1 MTLHGPLST
10 YQRIEFDQATKKA
23 RLAHSGKRCEG
34 ILENGDLCG
43 QQFTASNPPEFD
55 HDKEAWEGGDASF
68 ENCRAL
74 GKKCCHRPKT
84 DAATTRRAKADRQSI
99 EDKWLRPK
107 SSRPIRSR
115 NTFKPYV
122 RAEKDIS

>member
-10 YQRIEFDQATKKA
+10 YQRINFSQATKKA

-34 ILENGDLCG
+34 CG
-43 QQFTASNPPEFD
+43 QEFSASNPPEFD
-55 HDKEAWEGGDASF
+55 HAKEAWEGGDASF

-74 GKKCCHRPKT
+74 GHKCCHRPKT
-84 DAATTRRAKADRQSI
+84 DAANTRRTKADRQSI

-107 SSRPIRSR
+107 PIRKLQSR

-122 RAEKDIS
+122 EKDWD